1 MSDKPQANAK
11 DARLRRHFFTLYL
24 FLLAALA
31 INMGSTLLDL
41 GVVAVPLRLAMAA
54 LMAASIALIFM
65 RLRDSAVLVRLVA
78 ATSLLW
84 VVFLFVLSFSDYLT
98 R

>member
-1 MSDKPQANAK
+1 
-11 DARLRRHFFTLYL
+11 
-24 FLLAALA
+24 
-31 INMGSTLLDL
+31 
-41 GVVAVPLRLAMAA
+41 
-54 LMAASIALIFM
+54 MAASIALIFM